1 MAKRVGILTG
11 GGDVP
16 GLNAAIQQ
24 FVWRMEEEGYEVLG
38 LRRGWAALLHVKPY
52 HDADNSAWLVPLTRA
67 STRTIDRSGGTILH
81 CSRINPAL
89 IALESV
95 PEHLRDHE
103 HKRLPDGRLDLTEDA
118 LEVLRYLHLDT
129 LVAIGGDGPPPFP
142 PPPPPL
148 DPLVAIGGDGTLS
161 FARRLH
167 LEGVKVVGLPKT
179 MDNDVFG
186 TDYCI
191 GFSTAVTRSVTFIND
206 LRTVAGSHE
215 RFLVV
220 ELFGRYCGETCLLSS
235 YLAGVDRAVIAEVPF
250 DCDKLYHLLEADRS
264 DNPSNYAVVAVSEG
278 ATIIGGGTIESG
290 EADAYG
296 NRKLGGIGGIVS
308 DFLEKRSGDK
318 VIYQR
323 LAYLMRSGAP
333 DSLDQLV
340 ANNYGS
346 LAADLMRRG
355 ETGKMVAV
363 VDGRYTAVPIEVGS
377 SGLKRVDINR
387 FYDVANYRPKV
398 ADVMGMPMF
407 LH

>member
-24 FVWRMEEEGYEVLG
+24 LVWRMEEEGYEVLG

-52 HDADNSAWLVPLTRA
+52 HDADNSSWLLPLTRA

-89 IALESV
+89 TAPEAV
-95 PEHLRDHE
+95 PDHLRDHD
-103 HKRLPDGRLDLTEDA
+103 HKRLPDGRLDLTEAA

-129 LVAIGGDGPPPFP
+129 
-142 PPPPPL
+142 
-148 DPLVAIGGDGTLS
+148 LVAIGGDGTLS

-191 GFSTAVTRSVTFIND
+191 GFSTAVTRSVNFIND

-220 ELFGRYCGETCLLSS
+220 ELFGRHSGETCLLSS
-235 YLAGVDRAVIAEVPF
+235 YLAGTDRALIAEVPF
-250 DCDKLYHLLEADRS
+250 DLQRVVEMLADDKHG
-264 DNPSNYAVVAVSEG
+264 NPSNYAVCAISEG
-278 ATIIGGGTIESG
+278 AYPAGSHPFETG
-290 EADAYG
+290 EADAVG
-296 NRKLGGIGGIVS
+296 NRELGGVGRY
-308 DFLEKRSGDK
+308 LREELQKQTGDR

-323 LAYLMRSGAP
+323 LGYLMRSGPP
-333 DSLDQLV
+333 DSLDRLV
-340 ANNYGS
+340 ARNFAT
-346 LAADLMRRG
+346 LAADLILAG
-355 ETGKMVAV
+355 KTGRLVSIQG
-363 VDGRYTAVPIEVGS
+363 GRYTTEPLEIVGE
-377 SGLKRVDINR
+377 GRKQVDVEK
-387 FYDVANYRPKV
+387 FYDRERYRASIV
-398 ADVMGMPMF
+398 GVMGLPMF
-407 LH
+407 LC

>member
-24 FVWRMEEEGYEVLG
+24 LVWRMEEEGYEVLG

-52 HDADNSAWLVPLTRA
+52 HDADNSSWLLPLTRA

-89 IALESV
+89 TAPEAV

-103 HKRLPDGRLDLTEDA
+103 HKRLPDGRLDLTEAA

-129 LVAIGGDGPPPFP
+129 
-142 PPPPPL
+142 
-148 DPLVAIGGDGTLS
+148 LVAIGGDGTLS

-191 GFSTAVTRSVTFIND
+191 GFSTAVTRSVNFIND

-220 ELFGRYCGETCLLSS
+220 ELFGRHSGETCLLSS
-235 YLAGVDRAVIAEVPF
+235 YLAGTDRALIAEVPF
-250 DCDKLYHLLEADRS
+250 DLQRVVEMLAGDKHG
-264 DNPSNYAVVAVSEG
+264 NPSNYAVCAISEG
-278 ATIIGGGTIESG
+278 AYPEGSHPFETG
-290 EADAYG
+290 EADAVG
-296 NRKLGGIGGIVS
+296 NRELGGVGRY
-308 DFLEKRSGDK
+308 LREELQKQTGDR

-323 LAYLMRSGAP
+323 LGYLMRSGPP
-333 DSLDQLV
+333 DSLDRLV
-340 ANNYGS
+340 ARNFAT
-346 LAADLMRRG
+346 LAADLILAG
-355 ETGKMVAV
+355 KTGRLVSIQG
-363 VDGRYTAVPIEVGS
+363 GRYTTEPLEIVGE
-377 SGLKRVDINR
+377 GKKQVNVEK
-387 FYDVANYRPKV
+387 FYDRERYRASIV
-398 ADVMGMPMF
+398 GVMGLPMF
-407 LH
+407 LC

>member
-52 HDADNSAWLVPLTRA
+52 HDADNSSWLMPLTRA

-81 CSRINPAL
+81 SSRINPE
-89 IALESV
+89 ITALEAV
-95 PEHLRDHE
+95 PEHLREHT
-103 HKRLPDGRLDLTEDA
+103 HKRLPDGRLDLTEAA

-129 LVAIGGDGPPPFP
+129 
-142 PPPPPL
+142 
-148 DPLVAIGGDGTLS
+148 LVAIGGDGTLS

-191 GFSTAVTRSVTFIND
+191 GFSTAVTRSVNFIND

-220 ELFGRYCGETCLLSS
+220 ELFGRHSGETCLLSS
-235 YLAGVDRAVIAEVPF
+235 YLAGTDRALIAEVPF
-250 DCDKLYHLLEADRS
+250 DLQRVVEMLAEDKHG
-264 DNPSNYAVVAVSEG
+264 NPSNYAVCAISEG
-278 ATIIGGGTIESG
+278 AFPAGSHPFETG
-290 EADAYG
+290 EADAVG
-296 NRKLGGIGGIVS
+296 NRELGGVGRY
-308 DFLEKRSGDK
+308 LREELQKQTGDR

-323 LAYLMRSGAP
+323 LGYLMRSGPP
-333 DSLDQLV
+333 DSLDRLV
-340 ANNYGS
+340 ARNFAT
-346 LAADLMRRG
+346 LAADLILAG
-355 ETGKMVAV
+355 KTGRLVSIQG
-363 VDGRYTAVPIEVGS
+363 GRYTTEPLEIVGE
-377 SGLKRVDINR
+377 GRKQVDVEK
-387 FYDVANYRPKV
+387 FYDRERYRASIV
-398 ADVMGMPMF
+398 GVMGLPMF
-407 LH
+407 LC